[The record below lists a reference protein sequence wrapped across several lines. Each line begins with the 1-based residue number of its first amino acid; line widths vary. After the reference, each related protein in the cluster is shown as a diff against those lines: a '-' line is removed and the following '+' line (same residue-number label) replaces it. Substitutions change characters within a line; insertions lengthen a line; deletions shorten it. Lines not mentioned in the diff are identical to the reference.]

1 MGQVIIDVP
10 QNVNIKT
17 TIESVEVADEILEII
32 ERRKK
37 LETIKPNITN
47 EFEDV
52 ESFEKKTKSEKT
64 PAILPP
70 RRNNLIEDGDAV
82 LGIWSD
88 DERMA
93 DEIARKIREKNRK
106 VT

>member
-32 ERRKK
+32 GRR
-37 LETIKPNITN
+37 
-47 EFEDV
+47 
-52 ESFEKKTKSEKT
+52 TKSDLFDKFTDENGFEEKSKSDKT

-70 RRNNLIEDGDAV
+70 RRNSLKEDGEAV

-88 DERMA
+88 KEETA
-93 DEIARKIREKNRK
+93 DEMAREIREKNRK

>member
-32 ERRKK
+32 GKNPDSPSD
-37 LETIKPNITN
+37 LQ
-47 EFEDV
+47 
-52 ESFEKKTKSEKT
+52 KKTKAEKT

-70 RRNNLIEDGDAV
+70 RRNSLKEDGEAV

-88 DERMA
+88 NEEVA
-93 DEIARKIREKNRK
+93 DKIAREIREKNRK

>member
-32 ERRKK
+32 GRRTKSD
-37 LETIKPNITN
+37 LFD
-47 EFEDV
+47 EFTDENG
-52 ESFEKKTKSEKT
+52 FEKKSKSEKT

-70 RRNNLIEDGDAV
+70 RRDSLKKDLEAV
-82 LGIWSD
+82 VGIWSD
-88 DERMA
+88 REESA
-93 DEIARKIREKNRK
+93 DEIARKIRDKNNGK
-106 VT
+106 I